1 MKKVFVTGGAGFVGS
16 SLINVLLES
25 GLQIVSFDNLSGSP
39 KPYISNPNIQNI
51 VGDIKN
57 FNEVS
62 EASTGCDTFF
72 HLAASGNVIDSIK
85 DPIANLQ
92 SNVLGTLNCLRAASA
107 NNVKK
112 FIFSSTGGALMG
124 NTPPPVNEQ
133 SVPSP
138 ISPYGASKL
147 ACEGYCKAFSSSFG
161 LHTTIFRFAN
171 VIGEFSAHKKGV
183 INRFYT
189 NLLNGKEL
197 VIYGNPTRDFIY
209 VGDLV
214 NGLISGA
221 NANINP
227 AEIFHLCSGVE
238 TKISDVAKLMSKI
251 CDKQNIKIE
260 FQDFRDGEV
269 ERTFASNQKASELLN
284 FKCDY
289 GIESALERTINW
301 FDTYKSI

>member
-1 MKKVFVTGGAGFVGS
+1 MKKVFVSGGAGFVGS
-16 SLINVLLES
+16 SLINVLVKS
-25 GLQIVSFDNLSGSP
+25 GLQIVSFDNLSRSS
-39 KPYISNPNIQNI
+39 KPYIHNPNVQNI

-62 EASTGCDTFF
+62 EACSGCDTFF

-85 DPIANLQ
+85 NPIANLE

-107 NNVKK
+107 NNVNK

-124 NTPPPVNEQ
+124 NTPPPVNEK
-133 SVPSP
+133 SIPSP

-171 VIGEFSAHKKGV
+171 VIGEFSEHKQGV
-183 INRFYT
+183 INKFYT
-189 NLLNGKEL
+189 NLINDKEL
-197 VIYGNPTRDFIY
+197 VIYGNPSRDFIY

-214 NGLISGA
+214 KGLISGA
-221 NANINP
+221 TANIDA

-238 TKISDVAKLMSKI
+238 TKISEVAEIMAKI
-251 CDKQNIKIE
+251 CGKQNFKIKFE
-260 FQDFRDGEV
+260 DFRDGEV

-284 FKCDY
+284 FKCEYD
-289 GIESALERTINW
+289 IQAALERTINW
-301 FDTYKSI
+301 FEIYKSV

>member
-16 SLINVLLES
+16 SLINVLLNSE
-25 GLQIVSFDNLSGSP
+25 LEIVSFDNLSGSP
-39 KPYISNPNIQNI
+39 KPYINHPNIKNI

-57 FNEVS
+57 FNEVF
-62 EASTGCDTFF
+62 EASSGCDTFF

-85 DPIANLQ
+85 DPIANLE

-107 NNVKK
+107 NNVNK

-124 NTPPPVNEQ
+124 NTPPPVNEE

-183 INRFYT
+183 INRFYK
-189 NLLNGKEL
+189 NLKNDKEL
-197 VIYGNPTRDFIY
+197 VIFGNPTRDFIY
-209 VGDLV
+209 VRDLV
-214 NGLISGA
+214 NGLILGA
-221 NANINP
+221 KANIDA

-238 TKISDVAKLMSKI
+238 TKISDVAKLMAQI
-251 CDKQNIKIE
+251 CGKQNIKIE
-260 FQDFRDGEV
+260 FQGFRDGEV

-284 FKCDY
+284 FKCEHD
-289 GIESALERTINW
+289 IQSALESTINW
-301 FDTYKSI
+301 FDNYKSI